1 MSAQDPDAPDFAEIA
16 RRLKA
21 GTIVPFFGAGASM
34 ACGMP
39 SARELA
45 ERIAKV
51 GKYPE
56 QSASDLAHVASYC
69 VQTGA
74 DDVVLKDAIREALG
88 SRHASPGRLH
98 RLIASSACQETRL
111 LVTTN
116 YDTLVE
122 DSLAHR
128 SPWVVVDRGEPGQV
142 WCRSSGT
149 GSWDAVESKE
159 LRRVIGDSR
168 RPVVLKLH
176 GHFER
181 EDRDHDSFLITE
193 EAYVDFLGRSD
204 GLQIPPALALSIS
217 QRSMLFLGYGLRDWN
232 VRVLLH
238 KLASRPSARGGRV
251 QSWAVVREPS
261 AADRALWEARN
272 VRMYDIDLNAFAQ
285 GLEPHL

>member
-1 MSAQDPDAPDFAEIA
+1 MSAQGLAAPDFAEIA

-45 ERIAKV
+45 ELIAKV
-51 GKYPE
+51 GKYPD

-74 DDVVLKDAIREALG
+74 DEIALKDAIREALG
-88 SRHASPGRLH
+88 SRPASPGRLH

-116 YDTLVE
+116 YDTLIE
-122 DSLAHR
+122 DALAHR

-142 WCRSSGT
+142 WCRNPASGN
-149 GSWDAVESKE
+149 WDAVESKE
-159 LRRVIGDSR
+159 LRRAIGDSQ
-168 RPVVLKLH
+168 RPIVLKLH

-181 EDRDHDSFLITE
+181 HDRDQDSFLITE
-193 EAYVDFLGRSD
+193 EGYVDFLGRGD
-204 GLQIPPALALSIS
+204 GMQIPPALALSIS
-217 QRSMLFLGYGLRDWN
+217 QRSLLFLGYGLRDWN

-238 KLASRPSARGGRV
+238 KLASRPSLRGGRV

-261 AADRALWEARN
+261 MADRALWEARN
-272 VRMYDIDLNAFAQ
+272 VRMHDIDLEAFVQ